1 MDKQELLD
9 GLANQELQALD
20 IFYERYKSHILAI
33 ARRIVNDE
41 WDAEEVLQDVVWIT
55 YRKAGGL
62 REDTNLRAWVSQVSR
77 NAALMLLRKRRRVPT
92 PIDSTIIEAAAFS
105 DIAEDRFL
113 RPDAIA
119 MSRRTLALVDE
130 RLDTLDPVNKR
141 LFVAMDVDGQT
152 KEEVADELGLS
163 TAAVKSRLHR
173 VRQSVRAVADEVSAA
188 S

>member
-1 MDKQELLD
+1 MDQQALLD
-9 GLANQELQALD
+9 GLAKKELHALD
-20 IFYERYKSHILAI
+20 VFYERYKSHILAI

-55 YRKAGGL
+55 YRKADGL
-62 REDTNLRAWVSQVSR
+62 RENTNLRAWVSQVSR

-92 PIDSTIIEAAAFS
+92 PLDTTIVESAAFT
-105 DIAEDRFL
+105 DISEDRFI

-119 MSRRTLALVDE
+119 MSRRTLALVDQ

-141 LFVAMDVDGQT
+141 LFVAMDVDGHT
-152 KEEVADELGLS
+152 KEQVAEELGLS

-173 VRQSVRAVADEVSAA
+173 VRQSVRAVAEEVAQG
-188 S
+188 

>member
-1 MDKQELLD
+1 MDKQALLD
-9 GLANQELQALD
+9 GLANQELHALD
-20 IFYERYKSHILAI
+20 VFYERYKSHILAI
-33 ARRIVNDE
+33 ARRIVSDE

-62 REDTNLRAWVSQVSR
+62 REDTNLRAWVSQVTR
-77 NAALMLLRKRRRVPT
+77 NAALMLLRKRRRIPT
-92 PIDSTIIEAAAFS
+92 PIDATIVEAAAFS
-105 DIAEDRFL
+105 DVSEDRFL

-130 RLDTLDPVNKR
+130 KLDSLDPVNKA

-152 KEEVADELGLS
+152 KEEVATELGLS

-173 VRQSVRAVADEVSAA
+173 VRQSVREVADEMIA
-188 S
+188 